1 MCDVRCAS
9 APEHCALFGT
19 RALRSSMAF
28 DEFIF
33 YFSCVDHLSAVI
45 CSMVREERKI
55 SFARML
61 NESINF
67 GPIASRFADP
77 KSTELCTHKSDCIY
91 LMIILLLVSSLRC
104 FFSHSPEFN
113 CDNLGFSL
121 HTGIQL
127 FVVMY
132 SCCSIAI
139 RFDWERS
146 EWIGRSLSLITLIN
160 TFLFWILVKN
170 REIEIVKWVREWE
183 SSVICD
189 TASSSL
195 TELLCVK
202 YGYF

>member
-91 LMIILLLVSSLRC
+91 LMIILLLASSLRC
-104 FFSHSPEFN
+104 FFLTLLSLTVTISVSLFILVFN
-113 CDNLGFSL
+113 CL
-121 HTGIQL
+121 
-127 FVVMY
+127 
-132 SCCSIAI
+132 
-139 RFDWERS
+139 
-146 EWIGRSLSLITLIN
+146 
-160 TFLFWILVKN
+160 
-170 REIEIVKWVREWE
+170 
-183 SSVICD
+183 
-189 TASSSL
+189 
-195 TELLCVK
+195 LLCIVAVRSRFVLIGNAQNELADP
-202 YGYF
+202 YLWLL